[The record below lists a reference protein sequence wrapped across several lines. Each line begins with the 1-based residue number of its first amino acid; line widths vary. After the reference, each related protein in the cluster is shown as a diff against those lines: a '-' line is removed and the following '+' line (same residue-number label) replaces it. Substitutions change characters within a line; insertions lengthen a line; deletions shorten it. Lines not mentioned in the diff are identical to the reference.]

1 MIARGLFSFCP
12 PRSHVSSCFPSKS
25 FVSPACKFSSRNSF
39 VSPTY
44 AKTGGCTPSK
54 MSARRHFLSLLP
66 IHALPL
72 VTPLPAAASAEKGFQ
87 SLAHSFISWITA
99 IPRPSHRLR
108 TLPQKKGVHPM
119 VPPLS
124 QPFSEVAF
132 SRMAAPPTFLRFTGR
147 WPRSVTPFPA
157 SLTQKQRGRG
167 YWPVLSKVERSY
179 QSPSLSAVNH
189 PHPVRSSL
197 LIFGQSS
204 APCSPL
210 VTRHSPLPFPPPCPS
225 SPFPLKW
232 GDPFPVITGENQ

>member
-44 AKTGGCTPSK
+44 AKTGGVPPQKC
-54 MSARRHFLSLLP
+54 RRADIFSPFSQSTLSPSLLP
-66 IHALPL
+66 YQPQLQRKRVFNH
-72 VTPLPAAASAEKGFQ
+72 
-87 SLAHSFISWITA
+87 
-99 IPRPSHRLR
+99 LR
-108 TLPQKKGVHPM
+108 TLSFLGSQLSRVLRTGCALFHKKTGVHPM

-189 PHPVRSSL
+189 PHSFRSSL

-232 GDPFPVITGENQ
+232 GYPFPVITGENQ